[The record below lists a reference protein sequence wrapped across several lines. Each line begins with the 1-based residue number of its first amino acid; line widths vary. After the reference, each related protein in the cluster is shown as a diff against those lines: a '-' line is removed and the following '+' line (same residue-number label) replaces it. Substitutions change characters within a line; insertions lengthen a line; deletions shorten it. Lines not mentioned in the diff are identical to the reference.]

1 MVLVSAAPNASADAC
16 SVPAFDP
23 QAIVVKVVTSPA
35 AKAIHVRMSFLTSV
49 KGDGRKKALIGTAH
63 G

>member
-23 QAIVVKVVTSPA
+23 QAIIVEAVTKPTA
-35 AKAIHVRMSFLTSV
+35 RAIHVRMSFLTSV
-49 KGDGRKKALIGTAH
+49 KGD
-63 G
+63 

>member
-1 MVLVSAAPNASADAC
+1 VPEYSIVLVSAAPNASADAC

-23 QAIVVKVVTSPA
+23 QAIIVEAVTSPT

-49 KGDGRKKALIGTAH
+49 KGD
-63 G
+63 